1 MTSEKATTHGILI
14 VEDEVAVREV
24 LVEALTD
31 EGFRTVAA
39 RDGADAVDRL
49 QEGVRPCLIVL
60 DLMMPRMSGWEFAAW
75 LTEQEGDLASI
86 PFIVVTAH
94 GAGHETEAVGR
105 AAAFLPK
112 PIRLAEL
119 IDVVGRHCPGSRLEA

>member
-1 MTSEKATTHGILI
+1 MTNETATSHGVLI

-31 EGFRTVAA
+31 EGFPTVAA

-75 LTEQEGDLASI
+75 LTEQENELASI

-94 GAGHETEAVGR
+94 GPGHETEAVGR

-119 IDVVGRHCPGSRLEA
+119 IDVVGRHCPGSSANA